1 MDLIER
7 KRWIFCKHDW
17 RLQKSGLTA
26 MEKGTLD
33 LCILLLFTF
42 KFSISIT
49 LFVKETEG

>member
-42 KFSISIT
+42 KFSTSIT